1 MLENQ
6 AQLANIVSMK
16 NNDDQKFANTLITR
30 TIKWKTLAAIAGM
43 CLEHHK
49 LAGDCVGEDSETLA
63 EEIATQVAHQAL
75 KSGIDPTIAATH
87 DSAETLNFTIPMWAV
102 VFCCDIMTS
111 LKESDSVFDFVLEYY
126 VEFRPF
132 AIAAVEILDD
142 DGKGF
147 GKDFPA
153 HRLN

>member
-16 NNDDQKFANTLITR
+16 NHDEQKFANTLVTR
-30 TIKWKTLAAIAGM
+30 TIKWKALAAMAGM

-49 LAGDCVGEDSETLA
+49 LAGDCVGEDSKTLA
-63 EEIATQVAHQAL
+63 EELATQGAHQAL
-75 KSGIDPTIAATH
+75 KSGINPAIPATH

-111 LKESDSVFDFVLEYY
+111 LRESDSADDSVLELFAG
-126 VEFRPF
+126 FRPF
-132 AIAAVEILDD
+132 AIAGVEILDD

-147 GKDFPA
+147 GEDFPA